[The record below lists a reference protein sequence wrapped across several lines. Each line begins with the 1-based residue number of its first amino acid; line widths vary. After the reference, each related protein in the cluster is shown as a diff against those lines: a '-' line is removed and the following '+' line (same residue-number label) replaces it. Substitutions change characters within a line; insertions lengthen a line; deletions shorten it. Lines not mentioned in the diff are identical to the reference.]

1 LKITT
6 KLFVFLKKCQTI
18 ILEKTLIKKMSTPI
32 SIIYKKNQE
41 AQSVRNE
48 MLTDDLKRKKDKEKS
63 QKIAIKIIR
72 IKIKIKNKL
81 KANNKF
87 SF

>member
-1 LKITT
+1 VTW
-6 KLFVFLKKCQTI
+6 I
-18 ILEKTLIKKMSTPI
+18 IRPEALYI
-32 SIIYKKNQE
+32 KKNQE
-41 AQSVRNE
+41 AQSVGNE